1 MPTETIRPASRA
13 DLKAM
18 REIHNYYAANTH
30 HTFDSEPLP
39 QIEFEAWFDQFS
51 ARGPHRIF
59 VLESGGSV
67 LGYANSRTFHP
78 SPVYGQT
85 VETGIFVSHDRVAAG
100 IGTRLY
106 QALLDAL
113 SQEEGVHQIVASIT
127 LPNEPSL
134 ALHSKLGFREVG
146 TFPDI
151 GFRRGRRWSLCWL
164 IRPAH
169 EHE

>member
-1 MPTETIRPASRA
+1 LPAETIRPASQV
-13 DLKAM
+13 DLDAM

-30 HTFDSEPLP
+30 HTFDSEPLT
-39 QIEFEAWFDQFS
+39 QAEFEAWFDQFS
-51 ARGPHRIF
+51 ALGRHRIF
-59 VLESGGSV
+59 VFESGGSV
-67 LGYANSRTFHP
+67 LGYANSRIFHP
-78 SPVYGQT
+78 SPVYAQT
-85 VETGIFVSHDRVAAG
+85 VETGIFVRHDRVATG

-113 SQEEGVHQIVASIT
+113 AQEEGVYQLVASIT
-127 LPNEPSL
+127 LPNAPSL

-169 EHE
+169 KPE